1 MDFVPFKAA
10 IEAGVPMIM
19 VGHVDLPNIVEGAV
33 PASLSSAVAQGML
46 RDTLGF
52 TGIIVTD
59 SLAMGAITDRY
70 SAAEAA
76 VAALA
81 AGCDVP
87 LMPENFRKAYQG
99 VLDAVAAGELTEER
113 IDESVTRILK
123 VKQRYIGL

>member
-1 MDFVPFKAA
+1 M
-10 IEAGVPMIM
+10 
-19 VGHVDLPNIVEGAV
+19 DLPNIVEGAV

-76 VAALA
+76 VPTMIIGTPASMAALKGTKSTA
-81 AGCDVP
+81 A
-87 LMPENFRKAYQG
+87 NSS
-99 VLDAVAAGELTEER
+99 AVFSTGRRTALPPSMR
-113 IDESVTRILK
+113 P
-123 VKQRYIGL
+123 QRRA